1 MAITQQVQ
9 VLGMAELERKL
20 KLLRERF
27 DVKTGGVII
36 RGLREGVK
44 VIRAEARR
52 RVPHVPS
59 GYLPFATIR
68 KKKRVRGLFTK
79 GARIL
84 VDQKRRA
91 GELSAMLRSSIVSHA
106 IPTSSPL
113 AQGRPT
119 VVVRVRNSGYDRV
132 NGRLRFRRPGT
143 SPGWWWWVEFGT
155 SKQPAQ
161 PFMRPAVALKSGAAL
176 EAMRAHV
183 AKEVADL
190 FKKHGVTR

>member
-1 MAITQQVQ
+1 MAITQKVQ
-9 VLGMAELERKL
+9 VLGMAQLEAKL

-36 RGLREGVK
+36 RGLREGAK
-44 VIRAEARR
+44 IIRDEAKR

-59 GYLPFATIR
+59 GYLPFATAR
-68 KKKRVRGLFTK
+68 KTKRVRGLFTK
-79 GARIL
+79 GARIV
-84 VDQKRRA
+84 VDQKRRV
-91 GELSAMLRSSIVSHA
+91 GDLSAMLRSNIVAHA
-106 IPTSSPL
+106 IPTSAPV
-113 AQGRPT
+113 AQGKPT
-119 VVVRVRNSGYDRV
+119 VVIRVRSSGYDRV

-161 PFMRPAVALKSGAAL
+161 PFMRPAVATKSGAAL

-183 AKEVADL
+183 AKEVEEL